1 MLETEDWE
9 TQTCI
14 EILAIP
20 SRFCQDKTIPTSFR
34 LQIGIEE
41 RKKKIIIRNLHNLI
55 MRNCDQLMF
64 GLSQLDVTGEQTRE
78 QNKEQCFVSTRN
90 NNNNNKSMTHWPLE

>member
-1 MLETEDWE
+1 MVSTEDWE
-9 TQTCI
+9 PQTCI

-20 SRFCQDKTIPTSFR
+20 SRIFQAKTIPTSLR

-41 RKKKIIIRNLHNLI
+41 RKKKIISRNLHNLI

-64 GLSQLDVTGEQTRE
+64 GLRQLDVTGEQTRE
-78 QNKEQCFVSTRN
+78 QNKKQCFVSTKN
-90 NNNNNKSMTHWPLE
+90 NNNNNKKYDPLE